1 MKIAEINKRIN
12 ELEVSIEL
20 LEAIKCDFVNK
31 DKEEIFL
38 RALDDGIK
46 YTKQRLEQY
55 KTTDWIMWN
64 E

>member
-1 MKIAEINKRIN
+1 MKIDEINKRIH

-20 LEAIKCDFVNK
+20 LEAIKRDFVA
-31 DKEEIFL
+31 DGKEEIILNAF
-38 RALDDGIK
+38 DDGIK

-55 KTTDWIMWN
+55 KTADWIMLN

>member
-1 MKIAEINKRIN
+1 MKIDEINKRIH

-20 LEAIKCDFVNK
+20 LEAIKRDFVA
-31 DKEEIFL
+31 DGKEEIILNAF
-38 RALDDGIK
+38 DDGIK

-55 KTTDWIMWN
+55 KTTDWIMLN

>member
-1 MKIAEINKRIN
+1 MKIDEINKRIN
-12 ELEVSIEL
+12 ELETNIEL
-20 LEAIKCDFVNK
+20 LHAIKEEFIENNRD
-31 DKEEIFL
+31 EIFI

-55 KTTDWIMWN
+55 KTTDWIMWD

>member
-1 MKIAEINKRIN
+1 MKIDDINKRIN

-20 LEAIKCDFVNK
+20 LEAIKCDFVTK
-31 DKEEIFL
+31 GKEEIFL
-38 RALDDGIK
+38 KALDDGIK